1 MKNRSFYIS
10 IMNAINGLKVAFKSE
25 KNFRTEIYIAI
36 LTLILCFVFSLSTME
51 VIIIIICIS
60 LVLGS
65 ELLNSAL
72 EHLVDLASPEYHDLA
87 KKTKDIGAGAVL
99 ILSIAAAI
107 IGFMIFIPKI
117 LMLVWYV
124 NRGELC

>member
-10 IMNAINGLKVAFKSE
+10 ILNAINGLKVAFKSE
-25 KNFRTEIYIAI
+25 QNFRTEIYIAI
-36 LTLILCFVFSLSTME
+36 LVVISCFILPVSKVE
-51 VIIIIICIS
+51 IIMLIICIA
-60 LVLGS
+60 LVLGA

-72 EHLVDLASPEYHDLA
+72 EHIVDLASPDYHELA
-87 KKTKDIGAGAVL
+87 KKTKDIGASAVL

-117 LMLVWYV
+117 MLLVK
-124 NRGELC
+124 